1 MTDDT
6 VNPIVHVYLVRSI
19 IPKSLVALS
28 YIVSEKKGGHEK
40 TEIGRIS
47 RPEVNFQ
54 KIKKP
59 YLAYIITSLPCK
71 SQRNLLRHL

>member
-1 MTDDT
+1 M
-6 VNPIVHVYLVRSI
+6 
-19 IPKSLVALS
+19 ALS

-54 KIKKP
+54 KRKKM
-59 YLAYIITSLPCK
+59 YRVYIILYLSCK
-71 SQRNLLRHL
+71 SQRNLLRHLREIVRTKMEK